1 MSHPA
6 LTQLRAL
13 RYFTEIPALEPQLLD
28 WLLLEDSMTK
38 RFEQQGKTVSVT
50 MIREGFVEQN
60 EIPEELPLLPK
71 ESRYWLREILLC
83 ADGEPWL
90 AGRTVVP
97 VSTLSGPELAL
108 QKLGKTP
115 LGRYLFTSSTLTRD
129 FIEIGRDAGLWGRRS
144 RLRLS
149 GKPLL
154 LTELF
159 LPGVTVVLRGKNM
172 EWSLTQNKLLAFHRL
187 MRTDKPIG
195 ALLLLWP
202 TLWALWVAT
211 PGVPQLWILAVFVA
225 GVWLMRAAG
234 CVVND
239 YADRKFDGH
248 VKRTANRPLPS
259 GAVTEKEARTLF
271 VVLVLISFLLVL
283 TLNTMTILLSIAALA
298 LAWVYP
304 FMKRYTHLPQ
314 VVLGAAFG
322 WSIPMAFAAVSE
334 SVPLSCW
341 LMFLA
346 NILWA
351 VAYDTQYAMVDR
363 DDDVK
368 IGIKSTAILFGQ
380 YDKLIIGILQIGVLA
395 LMAIIG
401 ELNGLGWGYYWS
413 ILVAGALFVY
423 QQKLIA
429 NRERE
434 ACFKAFMNNNY
445 VGLVLFLGLAMSYW
459 HF

>member
-13 RYFTEIPALEPQLLD
+13 RYFKEIPALDTQLRD

-60 EIPEELPLLPK
+60 EISEELPLLPK

-129 FIEIGRDAGLWGRRS
+129 FIEIGRDAG
-144 RLRLS
+144 
-149 GKPLL
+149 
-154 LTELF
+154 
-159 LPGVTVVLRGKNM
+159 NM

-259 GAVTEKEARTLF
+259 GAVTEKEARALF

>member
-1 MSHPA
+1 
-6 LTQLRAL
+6 
-13 RYFTEIPALEPQLLD
+13 
-28 WLLLEDSMTK
+28 
-38 RFEQQGKTVSVT
+38 
-50 MIREGFVEQN
+50 
-60 EIPEELPLLPK
+60 
-71 ESRYWLREILLC
+71 
-83 ADGEPWL
+83 
-90 AGRTVVP
+90 
-97 VSTLSGPELAL
+97 
-108 QKLGKTP
+108 
-115 LGRYLFTSSTLTRD
+115 
-129 FIEIGRDAGLWGRRS
+129 
-144 RLRLS
+144 
-149 GKPLL
+149 
-154 LTELF
+154 
-159 LPGVTVVLRGKNM
+159 
-172 EWSLTQNKLLAFHRL
+172 

-259 GAVTEKEARTLF
+259 GAVTEKEARALF

-283 TLNTMTILLSIAALA
+283 TLNTMTI
-298 LAWVYP
+298 
-304 FMKRYTHLPQ
+304 PQ

-413 ILVAGALFVY
+413 IVVAGALFVY

>member
-1 MSHPA
+1 
-6 LTQLRAL
+6 
-13 RYFTEIPALEPQLLD
+13 
-28 WLLLEDSMTK
+28 
-38 RFEQQGKTVSVT
+38 
-50 MIREGFVEQN
+50 
-60 EIPEELPLLPK
+60 
-71 ESRYWLREILLC
+71 
-83 ADGEPWL
+83 
-90 AGRTVVP
+90 
-97 VSTLSGPELAL
+97 
-108 QKLGKTP
+108 
-115 LGRYLFTSSTLTRD
+115 
-129 FIEIGRDAGLWGRRS
+129 
-144 RLRLS
+144 
-149 GKPLL
+149 
-154 LTELF
+154 
-159 LPGVTVVLRGKNM
+159 M
-172 EWSLTQNKLLAFHRL
+172 EWSLTQNKLLAYHRL

-211 PGVPQLWILAVFVA
+211 PGVPPLWILGVFIA

-248 VKRTANRPLPS
+248 VKRTAGRPLPS
-259 GAVTEKEARTLF
+259 GQVTGKEARVLF
-271 VVLVLISFLLVL
+271 AVLVLLSFLLVL
-283 TLNTMTILLSIAALA
+283 TLNTMTILLSVAALA

-334 SVPLSCW
+334 SLPLSCW

-363 DDDVK
+363 DDDLK
-368 IGIKSTAILFGQ
+368 IGIKSTAILFGRQ
-380 YDKLIIGILQIGVLA
+380 DKLIIGILQVAVLA
-395 LMAIIG
+395 LMVTMG
-401 ELNGLGWGYYWS
+401 YLNGLNWAFYWAV
-413 ILVAGALFVY
+413 LVAGMLFVY

-429 NRERE
+429 KRERE

-445 VGLVLFLGLAMSYW
+445 VGLVLFLGLAMSY
-459 HF
+459 FL

>member
-1 MSHPA
+1 
-6 LTQLRAL
+6 
-13 RYFTEIPALEPQLLD
+13 
-28 WLLLEDSMTK
+28 
-38 RFEQQGKTVSVT
+38 
-50 MIREGFVEQN
+50 
-60 EIPEELPLLPK
+60 
-71 ESRYWLREILLC
+71 
-83 ADGEPWL
+83 
-90 AGRTVVP
+90 
-97 VSTLSGPELAL
+97 
-108 QKLGKTP
+108 
-115 LGRYLFTSSTLTRD
+115 
-129 FIEIGRDAGLWGRRS
+129 
-144 RLRLS
+144 
-149 GKPLL
+149 
-154 LTELF
+154 
-159 LPGVTVVLRGKNM
+159 M
-172 EWSLTQNKLLAFHRL
+172 EWSLSQNKLLAFHRL

-211 PGVPQLWILAVFVA
+211 PGVPPLWILLVFVA

-259 GAVTEKEARTLF
+259 GAVTEKEAQVLF
-271 VVLVLISFLLVL
+271 VVLVVLAFVLVL
-283 TLNTMTILLSIAALA
+283 TLNTMTILLSVAALA

-341 LMFLA
+341 IMFLA

-363 DDDVK
+363 DDDLK
-368 IGIKSTAILFGQ
+368 IGIKSTAILFGRH
-380 YDKLIIGILQIGVLA
+380 DKLIIGLLQVAVLV
-395 LMAIIG
+395 LMAVVG
-401 ELNGLGWGYYWS
+401 LLNGLGGYFYAAV
-413 ILVAGALFVY
+413 IVAGVLFVY
-423 QQKLIA
+423 QQTLIVD
-429 NRERE
+429 RDRG

-445 VGLVLFLGLAMSYW
+445 VGLVLFLGLAVSYLA
-459 HF
+459 

>member
-1 MSHPA
+1 
-6 LTQLRAL
+6 
-13 RYFTEIPALEPQLLD
+13 
-28 WLLLEDSMTK
+28 
-38 RFEQQGKTVSVT
+38 
-50 MIREGFVEQN
+50 
-60 EIPEELPLLPK
+60 
-71 ESRYWLREILLC
+71 
-83 ADGEPWL
+83 
-90 AGRTVVP
+90 
-97 VSTLSGPELAL
+97 
-108 QKLGKTP
+108 
-115 LGRYLFTSSTLTRD
+115 
-129 FIEIGRDAGLWGRRS
+129 
-144 RLRLS
+144 
-149 GKPLL
+149 
-154 LTELF
+154 
-159 LPGVTVVLRGKNM
+159 M
-172 EWSLTQNKLLAFHRL
+172 EWSLTQNKLLAYHRL

-211 PGVPQLWILAVFVA
+211 PGLPPLWILAVFVA

-259 GAVTEKEARTLF
+259 GDVTEKEARTLF
-271 VVLVLISFLLVL
+271 VVLVLLSFLLVL
-283 TLNTMTILLSIAALA
+283 TLNTMTILLSVAALA

-363 DDDVK
+363 DDDLK
-368 IGIKSTAILFGQ
+368 IGIKSTAILFGRQ
-380 YDKLIIGILQIGVLA
+380 DKLIIGILQVAVLA
-395 LMAIIG
+395 LMVAIG
-401 ELNGLGWGYYWS
+401 YLNQLNGAFYAA
-413 ILVAGALFVY
+413 VAAAGVLFIY

-434 ACFKAFMNNNY
+434 ACFKAFLNNNY
-445 VGLVLFLGLAMSYW
+445 VGLVLFFGLAISYW
-459 HF
+459 A

>member
-1 MSHPA
+1 
-6 LTQLRAL
+6 
-13 RYFTEIPALEPQLLD
+13 
-28 WLLLEDSMTK
+28 
-38 RFEQQGKTVSVT
+38 
-50 MIREGFVEQN
+50 
-60 EIPEELPLLPK
+60 
-71 ESRYWLREILLC
+71 
-83 ADGEPWL
+83 
-90 AGRTVVP
+90 
-97 VSTLSGPELAL
+97 
-108 QKLGKTP
+108 
-115 LGRYLFTSSTLTRD
+115 
-129 FIEIGRDAGLWGRRS
+129 
-144 RLRLS
+144 
-149 GKPLL
+149 
-154 LTELF
+154 
-159 LPGVTVVLRGKNM
+159 M
-172 EWSLTQNKLLAFHRL
+172 ERSLTQNKLLAYHRL

-211 PGVPQLWILAVFVA
+211 PGLPPLWILAVFVA

-259 GAVTEKEARTLF
+259 GDVTEKEARTLF
-271 VVLVLISFLLVL
+271 VVLILLSFLLVL
-283 TLNTMTILLSIAALA
+283 TLNTMTILLSVAALA

-363 DDDVK
+363 DDDLK
-368 IGIKSTAILFGQ
+368 IGIKSTAILFGRQ
-380 YDKLIIGILQIGVLA
+380 DKLIIGILQVAVLGLMVAIGYLNQLNGAFYAAVAAAGVLF
-395 LMAIIG
+395 I
-401 ELNGLGWGYYWS
+401 
-413 ILVAGALFVY
+413 Y

-434 ACFKAFMNNNY
+434 ACFKAFLNNNY
-445 VGLVLFLGLAMSYW
+445 VGLVLFVGLAISYW
-459 HF
+459 A